1 MLSTST
7 WLLIGFILWVVKYAL
22 MIPMQDSR
30 LYGMYAARDAVVKAA
45 TKGLIDQDSDVYN
58 YAMEEINF
66 EIYSLKYDYDFSVL
80 LHNLLF
86 RSEEA
91 RNQISEVYNLI
102 EQYDILVESIQYT
115 RNRFMKSIIFKLFI
129 FNTLFIKPLDALLT
143 LILHVLEFVETVCKV
158 GAKAINS
165 LSTKKHIVETM
176 DNDYKDF
183 RNNFRGRLI

>member
-1 MLSTST
+1 
-7 WLLIGFILWVVKYAL
+7 
-22 MIPMQDSR
+22 
-30 LYGMYAARDAVVKAA
+30 
-45 TKGLIDQDSDVYN
+45 
-58 YAMEEINF
+58 
-66 EIYSLKYDYDFSVL
+66 
-80 LHNLLF
+80 
-86 RSEEA
+86 
-91 RNQISEVYNLI
+91 
-102 EQYDILVESIQYT
+102 
-115 RNRFMKSIIFKLFI
+115 MKSIIFKLFI